1 MKILE
6 IIYSKEDIKY
16 LISFL
21 IGFAVCFFIFKIIIT
36 LRKKQIIKE
45 KNMIDKGIK
54 NGSLKN
60 NLITLTFSNGR
71 KNVSLAVPY
80 PESNFAILDSF
91 SRYVGADRI
100 DGIGENLDVNF
111 TVTRGKSEISGC
123 CEQFVMIINNS
134 QLKEFLNKNGVSSF
148 SLLPEEE

>member
-1 MKILE
+1 MKIL
-6 IIYSKEDIKY
+6 EDIKY
-16 LISFL
+16 LILFL
-21 IGFAVCFFIFKIIIT
+21 IGFVEFFLFLKIIIA

-45 KNMIDKGIK
+45 KNMIDNGIK
-54 NGSLKN
+54 ISSLKN

-111 TVTRGKSEISGC
+111 TVTRGKSEIDGC

-134 QLKEFLNKNGVSSF
+134 QLKEFLNENGVSSF
-148 SLLPEEE
+148 SLLPGEE